1 MARPELVGCQ
11 SGPSLDQQLKTTL
24 NDSEIRL
31 TLILEAA
38 WRIVNKKEESGI
50 TIPGEPCAILP
61 SQPLYCPKTSE
72 PRRFAGKFILA
83 LTHGIVSICG
93 PVSSV
98 RCPESV
104 PPETCSSR

>member
-24 NDSEIRL
+24 NDSEIRS
-31 TLILEAA
+31 TPILEAA
-38 WRIVNKKEESGI
+38 WRIVNKKEQSGI

-72 PRRFAGKFILA
+72 PRRFAGKFYSGLD
-83 LTHGIVSICG
+83 TWYRFNFR
-93 PVSSV
+93 SSV
-98 RCPESV
+98 ERSMLRICAA
-104 PPETCSSR
+104 